1 MGPRP
6 EEITTPHEM
15 DDTNDNGRNNDN
27 ATTSEDG
34 PETTDTTDTADA
46 WAVASGYTPLSDLNN
61 DGGLNGGNSYV
72 MVSVGPGHNID
83 SDDDDG
89 DDWSRG
95 NAGPTGAFYVNPNVF
110 GNSND
115 RDVTTVTPALNSSVE
130 DINFDEIAA
139 SALSA
144 LDEEYQ
150 HTAVVTMPSDPVSSN
165 EKQQED
171 EDLKIIA
178 AGFDERREE
187 LQGIREQGGFIAQW
201 EESDGKS
208 SIGGILDKDPKK
220 DDDVDTNAVRKAIKT
235 LAVKNKDAPF
245 QQKFA
250 IWQQKQ
256 LPKIRQ
262 QQQEQQ
268 QQQQQKPIDSSSHK
282 LIPTTS
288 YEIFHEPTPTAE
300 SRLVSANLSR
310 SATLAEAVV
319 RLSLLSNFQ
328 DDDVLLIDIV
338 GVDHV
343 ECYSASRI
351 RNTFRPFV
359 RWLEDYFLVVSSQKD
374 RKKIRVHFRLIG
386 RDLATTSTTANGVIV
401 DLLLDDDSSSTTTTT
416 PSSSS
421 LRATATCHSGVY
433 HEFWEEQIRQAG
445 AKSSK
450 EQHGGDDDVNL
461 WGKKTIP
468 DLAVAFNAGIWGYRE
483 WADTIQYLALQQDTT
498 ATTITAVVNAEDKDK
513 NSVRCGLPM
522 VITAYTLDEC
532 EEDQEVISQSII
544 STAED
549 GKGSSY
555 RAEILWESERNPFGS
570 QVIRDT
576 KSSTQE
582 YRENACWQAW
592 LLGG

>member
-6 EEITTPHEM
+6 EEITSPHEM
-15 DDTNDNGRNNDN
+15 DDTNDNRRINNDN

-61 DGGLNGGNSYV
+61 NNDGGNAYM
-72 MVSVGPGHNID
+72 MVSAGPGNNSD
-83 SDDDDG
+83 SDSDG
-89 DDWSRG
+89 DDWNRG
-95 NAGPTGAFYVNPNVF
+95 NITGPTGAFYVNPNVF

-115 RDVTTVTPALNSSVE
+115 MDGTAVTAALNSSSVE
-130 DINFDEIAA
+130 EIDFDQIAT

-150 HTAVVTMPSDPVSSN
+150 QTTGVMPPSDAVSAK

-187 LQGIREQGGFIAQW
+187 LERIHEEGGFVTQW

-208 SIGGILDKDPKK
+208 SIGGVSEKDLKK
-220 DDDVDTNAVRKAIKT
+220 DSDVDTNAVRKAMET

-256 LPKIRQ
+256 QPKRQ
-262 QQQEQQ
+262 QRQ
-268 QQQQQKPIDSSSHK
+268 IVSSSQHT

-288 YEIFHEPTPTAE
+288 YEVFHEPTPTAE
-300 SRLVSANLSR
+300 SRLASANLSR
-310 SATLAEAVV
+310 SAILADAVV

-328 DDDVLLIDIV
+328 DNDVLLIDIV

-343 ECYSASRI
+343 ECNSASRI

-359 RWLEDYFLVVSSQKD
+359 RWLDDYFRIVSSQKD
-374 RKKIRVHFRLIG
+374 HQTRIRSVHFRLIG
-386 RDLATTSTTANGVIV
+386 RELATTSTTAEGVIV
-401 DLLLDDDSSSTTTTT
+401 DLLLGDDSSSTATT
-416 PSSSS
+416 PSSPSPLPPSS

-433 HEFWEEQIRQAG
+433 HEFWEEQIRHTG
-445 AKSSK
+445 TKSRSN
-450 EQHGGDDDVNL
+450 EHGG
-461 WGKKTIP
+461 KTIP

-498 ATTITAVVNAEDKDK
+498 TTMTIPAAVNADDNDKK
-513 NSVRCGLPM
+513 SARCGLPM

-532 EEDQEVISQSII
+532 QEDQEVISQSITT

-549 GKGSSY
+549 ETRSSY
-555 RAEILWESERNPFGS
+555 RAKILWESERNPFGS
-570 QVIRDT
+570 QVIRET

-592 LLGG
+592 LFGGKTSS